1 MKENKDIKEA
11 NKKLYEIS
19 QYEALRRQAK
29 MIKLQKCSVTI
40 DVKQKYRKKV
50 IQVV

>member
-29 MIKLQKCSVTI
+29 MIKLQK
-40 DVKQKYRKKV
+40 DVDKKL
-50 IQVV
+50 